1 MPRCEAITQA
11 GSRCSRN
18 TLSKFCK
25 QHECIHGLNDLKDQL
40 KSKEDSIKYLLE
52 RLKHAD
58 KNELDDVIK
67 KISEKNGEI
76 FSLLQENVEKISMKL
91 DSIEDTVVNESE
103 KTRTT
108 INDNSMWLANGF
120 CGGISEILNR
130 MNRIEDKLESRE
142 SAKAIT
148 FIHTDKAITVR
159 ANRERNVWRKRLN

>member
-11 GSRCSRN
+11 GTRCSRN
-18 TLSKFCK
+18 TLIKFCK
-25 QHECIHGLNDLKDQL
+25 QHECILGLNELKDQL

-67 KISEKNGEI
+67 KISEKNSEI
-76 FSLLQENVEKISMKL
+76 FSLLQGGVEKIAAKL
-91 DSIEDTVVNESE
+91 DGIEEVIVDESE
-103 KTRTT
+103 KTRTA

-130 MNRIEDKLESRE
+130 MNRIENKIEQRE
-142 SAKAIT
+142 SVKAIT
-148 FIHTDKAITVR
+148 FIHTDKAITIR
-159 ANRERNVWRKRLN
+159 ANREQNVWRKRLN